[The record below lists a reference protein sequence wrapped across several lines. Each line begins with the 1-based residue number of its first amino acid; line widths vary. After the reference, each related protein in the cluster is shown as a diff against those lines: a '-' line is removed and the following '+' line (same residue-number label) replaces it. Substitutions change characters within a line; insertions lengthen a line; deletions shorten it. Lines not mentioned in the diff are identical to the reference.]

1 MKRPNKYVLLSVSD
15 NKRRLKHKR
24 KPDTRLKKMEDIN
37 VSKKYT
43 SLAQEIV
50 KSLGGKSNIQDA
62 YHCQT
67 RLRFKLADETMVD
80 DDQVRAID
88 GVLKVVR
95 NAGVYQVVIGTHVAD
110 VFEEVEKFVDIKK
123 DAGEAA
129 PEEKKNVFETI
140 IDFVAG
146 VFQPVIPAL
155 SGAGMVKALL
165 ALLVVMNV
173 ITPENQTYALLNL
186 FADGVF
192 YFLPLILAFTTAQKL
207 KCNPILAAGVGAM
220 MLHPNWL
227 AMVEAGKA
235 VKFFDVIPFTL
246 TSYASSV
253 IPIIL
258 VIFVQSYVEKLL
270 KRIIPKAVE
279 LVFLPMF
286 TFLIMGVLA
295 FSVLGPIG
303 SILGGYLATFFTF
316 LSETAAWAPAV
327 LVGGFLPLMVMFG
340 LHNGVAPLGVMQ
352 MANLGYDSIFGPGC
366 LCSNMAQATAG
377 AVVAFRTRD
386 KKTKQIATSGFITAY
401 MGITEPILYGIS
413 LPKKYPLVATM
424 IGGACGGLYAGL
436 THTHR
441 FATGSSGLPA
451 VLLYLGNNTTKFFIN
466 IIIAIVI
473 SAVVSGVLTLLLSYK
488 FENTEVETEEKEET
502 KEIEIADNID
512 FVSPVKGEVLPLSD
526 AKDEVFASGALGQ
539 GAVIV
544 PSEGRV
550 VAPFDAKVGALFPT
564 KHAICLV
571 GDNGLELM
579 IHIGI
584 DTVKLDGK
592 CFEAFVKQDDHVKA
606 GDVLVEFDIEGIK
619 EAGYSEQTMLIM
631 TNSDKFGEVSV
642 DSGIN
647 TDGTKP
653 IIHLTKKED

>member
-1 MKRPNKYVLLSVSD
+1 
-15 NKRRLKHKR
+15 
-24 KPDTRLKKMEDIN
+24 MEDIG

-43 SLAQEIV
+43 SLAKEIV
-50 KSLGGKSNIQDA
+50 ESLGGKANINDA

-67 RLRFKLADETMVD
+67 RLRFKLADENIVD
-80 DDQVRAID
+80 DDQVGSID
-88 GVLKVVR
+88 GVVKVVR

-110 VFEEVEKFVDIKK
+110 VFEEVEKFVDVKK
-123 DAGEAA
+123 EAGSQEA
-129 PEEKKNVFETI
+129 EEKKNIAETI

-165 ALLVVMNV
+165 ALLVVLNV

-220 MLHPNWL
+220 MLHPNWI

-246 TSYASSV
+246 TTYGSSV

-258 VIFVQSYVEKLL
+258 VIFVQSYVEKFL
-270 KRIIPKAVE
+270 KRVIPKAVE
-279 LVFLPMF
+279 LVFLPML

-295 FSVLGPIG
+295 FAVLGPIG

-451 VLLYLGNNTTKFFIN
+451 VLLYLGNNTTKCFVN

-473 SAVVSGVLTLLLSYK
+473 SAVVSGVLTFILSYK
-488 FENTEVETEEKEET
+488 FENKVVEIEATKEET
-502 KEIEIADNID
+502 DQIEIADNID
-512 FVSPVKGEVLPLSD
+512 FASPVKGEVLPLSE

-544 PSEGRV
+544 PSEGKV

-584 DTVKLDGK
+584 DTVKLEGK
-592 CFEAFVKQDDHVKA
+592 CFEAFVKPEDHVKA
-606 GDVLVEFDIEGIK
+606 GDVLVEFDIDGIK

-642 DSGIN
+642 DTGIK
-647 TDGTKP
+647 TDGSKP